1 MCVCEPVCSCVKE
14 RKRER
19 EKTGDK
25 GRVRGGKEI
34 HREMNTDKA

>member
-1 MCVCEPVCSCVKE
+1 VYSCVKE

-25 GRVRGGKEI
+25 GRGREGKEI
-34 HREMNTDKA
+34 HRDTTTDKA